1 MYENGYRFWSSKREG
16 DKMDTRIHI
25 AIIIIAFMSIIGFV
39 FMGVDKAK
47 AKKGA
52 WRISEKTLLGIAFL
66 GGGAGVWLG
75 MELFRHK
82 TKHLHFKLG
91 VPAITLLEFI
101 AVCYV
106 FS

>member
-1 MYENGYRFWSSKREG
+1 
-16 DKMDTRIHI
+16 
-25 AIIIIAFMSIIGFV
+25 MSTGSQIVFLYMVVVSVVGFIT
-39 FMGVDKAK
+39 MGIDKAK
-47 AKKGA
+47 AKKDA
-52 WRISEKTLLGIAFL
+52 WRIPEKTLLGIAFL

-91 VPAITLLEFI
+91 VPVITLLEFI

-106 FS
+106 FMP